1 MATSLFNVRVDDD
14 LSDAID
20 VCADEAGLKKSTWAR
35 EVLGAVALGGV
46 TLADLNELIRKRGTM
61 GQSPHPERHLGLQS
75 QSGRMDDIQRRCLHP
90 VTGRKQ
96 LAFSVMCGACGATVK
111 RT

>member
-1 MATSLFNVRVDDD
+1 MTTSLFNVRVDDD

-20 VCADEAGLKKSTWAR
+20 ASAELAGLKKSAWAR

-46 TLADLNELIRKRGTM
+46 TLEDLNRLINSRGL
-61 GQSPHPERHLGLQS
+61 GGLSPHPERHLTLQGAT
-75 QSGRMDDIQRRCLHP
+75 GRLDDTQRRCLHP
-90 VTGRKQ
+90 STARQQ
-96 LAFSVMCGACGATVK
+96 LAFSVMCRLCGGTVK